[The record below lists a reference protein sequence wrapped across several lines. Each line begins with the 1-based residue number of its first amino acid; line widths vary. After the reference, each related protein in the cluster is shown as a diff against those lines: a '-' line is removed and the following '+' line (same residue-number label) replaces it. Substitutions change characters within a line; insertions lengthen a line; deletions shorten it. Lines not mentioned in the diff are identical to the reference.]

1 VRNPMQWATSI
12 AIAGFDRLGHR
23 FNLPPFDSPPPSWR
37 LSGALTSRERL
48 LAWESTAAVWRVVGT
63 LLVMVV
69 GIIHYRMLFD
79 WSGRTPYD
87 FDAIHTYLPMA
98 KQLLADGPKFFLTE
112 RGISV
117 PPFSV
122 VFPALF
128 GAEIGIQRQV
138 NMGLSV
144 LIIGL
149 MFRTGYLLHSIT
161 AGVLMAAAYGLSPHF
176 WPYMSTASVE
186 AIYMFLLVATFWS
199 FAEGWRGARWG
210 YVVGGVLLG
219 LATLTRA
226 TVLYFLPL
234 VIVGAWWRSRR
245 SEQQQ
250 SFWRGLRNAHAIALA
265 IVAPLIAKNM
275 LLWGVSAVS
284 TGAGIALLS
293 GHHPLTYGFESN
305 YFNLNSDH
313 GLAASEGMTH
323 LDVRANA
330 SFAAM
335 ANFIIADLPA
345 KVLLKMYALKTSA
358 ILFATNREWL
368 MPVTELRGWR
378 VALLGAA
385 TLSLFAVRRVPLL
398 GYVWLFFAF
407 QVALHLPVLY
417 AHRYSVSAVDLPLA
431 VLAGTGVAFAL
442 FNMRW
447 WVTPLAAAS
456 VCVAWWVGTQTTF
469 NLHFHAPNLYGVSHR
484 VVLGYDRN
492 KLPISNM
499 QGFVLHADG
508 KLTQTEETGTIE
520 FDFSALPAP
529 RVPQLALSM
538 LARIVDPANPGQC
551 IRVRLDYRAAGEESF
566 TRERTWSQPWTSG
579 PETKKIIYGGAAHI
593 RLNEPGRL
601 RMHFTCRGAT
611 LDIERLELVQTRT
624 MVEYRKQFF
633 EKHGV
638 GSWEEWYRKY
648 GYTRGR

>member
-1 VRNPMQWATSI
+1 MRNPIEWATSV
-12 AIAGFDRLGHR
+12 AMSGFDRLGRR
-23 FNLPPFDSPPPSWR
+23 FSLPPADSPPPTWR
-37 LSGALTSRERL
+37 LSGALPWRERL
-48 LAWESTAAVWRVVGT
+48 SAWESTDAIWRVVAT

-210 YVVGGVLLG
+210 YVVGGVFLG

-226 TVLYFLPL
+226 TVLYFLPV
-234 VIVGAWWRSRR
+234 VIVGAWWLSRR
-245 SEQQQ
+245 DESRKP
-250 SFWRGLRNAHAIALA
+250 FWLGLRNAHAIALA
-265 IVAPLIAKNM
+265 MVAPLIAKNM

-284 TGAGIALLS
+284 TGAGIALLN

-305 YFNLNSDH
+305 YFNFNSDH
-313 GLAASEGMTH
+313 GLAASDGMTH

-345 KVLLKMYALKTSA
+345 AFLLKMYALKTSA

-385 TLSLFAVRRVPLL
+385 TLSLFAVRRIPIL

-407 QVALHLPVLY
+407 QVAIHLPALY
-417 AHRYSVSAVDLPLA
+417 AHRYTVSAVDLPLA
-431 VLAGTGVAFAL
+431 VLAGTGAAFAL

-447 WVTPLAAAS
+447 WVTPLAAVA
-456 VCVAWWVGTQTTF
+456 VYVAWWVGMQTTF
-469 NLHFHAPNLYGVSHR
+469 NPHFHAPNLYGVSHR
-484 VVLGYDRN
+484 VVLGYDRAT
-492 KLPISNM
+492 LPISNL
-499 QGFVLHADG
+499 QGFVTRADG
-508 KLTQTEETGTIE
+508 KLSQTEETGIVE

-529 RVPQLALSM
+529 RVPHLSLAM
-538 LARIVDPANPGQC
+538 LARIVDPVSPGQC
-551 IRVRLDYRAAGEESF
+551 TRVRLEYRALADETFKEE
-566 TRERTWSQPWTSG
+566 RAWSQPWTSG
-579 PETKKIIYGGAAHI
+579 PEIKKIIYGGSAHI

>member
-1 VRNPMQWATSI
+1 MSNA
-12 AIAGFDRLGHR
+12 L
-23 FNLPPFDSPPPSWR
+23 SWR
-37 LSGALTSRERL
+37 ERV
-48 LAWESTAAVWRVVGT
+48 LACESTSASWQVLTT
-63 LLVMVV
+63 LLVVV
-69 GIIHYRMLFD
+69 IGIIHYRMLFD

-149 MFRTGYLLHSIT
+149 MFRTGFLLHSLT
-161 AGVLMAAAYGLSPHF
+161 AGVLMAAAYGFSPHF
-176 WPYMSTASVE
+176 LPYMSTASVE

-226 TVLYFLPL
+226 TVLYFLPV
-234 VIVGAWWRSRR
+234 VIIGAWWLSHQDKR
-245 SEQQQ
+245 QQ
-250 SFWRGLRNAHAIALA
+250 SFWRGLRNAHVIALA

-284 TGAGIALLS
+284 TGAGIALLN

-305 YFNLNSDH
+305 YFNFNSDH
-313 GLAASEGMTH
+313 GLAASDGLSH
-323 LDVRANA
+323 LDVLANA

-335 ANFIIADLPA
+335 AKFIIADLPA
-345 KVLLKMYALKTSA
+345 AFLIKMYALKTSA

-378 VALLGAA
+378 VALLGVA
-385 TLSLFAVRRVPLL
+385 TLSLFAVRRIPLL

-407 QVALHLPVLY
+407 QVAVHLPALY

-431 VLAGTGVAFAL
+431 VLAGSGVAFAL

-447 WVTPLAAAS
+447 WVTPLAAVS
-456 VCVAWWVGTQTTF
+456 IYVAWWVGMQTTF
-469 NLHFHAPNLYGVSHR
+469 NPHFHAPNLYGVSHR
-484 VVLGYDRN
+484 VVLGHDRAT
-492 KLPISNM
+492 LPISTM
-499 QGFVLHADG
+499 QGFVLRADG
-508 KLTQTEETGTIE
+508 KLTQTDETGIIE

-529 RVPQLALSM
+529 RVPHLALSM
-538 LARIVDPANPGQC
+538 LARIVDPASPGQC
-551 IRVRLDYRAAGEESF
+551 IRVRLEYRATGEDSF
-566 TRERTWSQPWTSG
+566 KQERAWSQPWTSG
-579 PETKKIIYGGAAHI
+579 PEIKKIVYGGAAHI

-611 LDIERLELVQTRT
+611 LDIERLELVQKRT
-624 MVEYRKQFF
+624 MVEYRRRFF

-638 GSWEEWYRKY
+638 ASWEEWYQKY
-648 GYTRGR
+648 GYLRGK